1 MLSVNDILHDWNSS
15 SKEHHKPVEEF
26 ISDSATGRRYL
37 LGRNEHSTAVMQ
49 VIEIDGVIDDFA
61 KTGIEWNGKP
71 VLKTEHVPNNAII
84 INCSMCS
91 GPVSAARRL
100 ESLETASIIPLADLC
115 KYLPERFAI
124 PEFIR
129 TTRLEVTKNLFDW
142 IKISETF
149 ADEESRRTLDDLLYF
164 RLTGDYQSMR
174 SYSVRPQEQYFEPF
188 LGLSGDDVFVDA
200 GGFDGD
206 TTEQFCQR
214 YPKYKRVYLFEP
226 SDENLANAH
235 RRLKSFRDITFVAEG
250 LSDQKG
256 TVSFNAEAG
265 SACAVDKNGSCQIQV
280 TTLDERVNESVSL
293 IKMDLEGW
301 ELHALKGAKRHIL
314 EDKPSLA
321 IAVYHEAADFRKT
334 FEYITALHSN
344 YRVYLR
350 HYTEGWSETVMYFIP
365 VDK

>member
-1 MLSVNDILHDWNSS
+1 MLSVNEIIHNWNSS
-15 SKEHHKPVEEF
+15 SKEHHKLVERF
-26 ISDSATGRRYL
+26 ISDCAVGQRYL
-37 LGRNEHSTAVMQ
+37 LGRNEHSKAVMQ
-49 VIEIDGVIDDFA
+49 AIEIDGIIDDFA
-61 KTGIEWNGKP
+61 KTDVKWNGKP

-84 INCSMCS
+84 VNCSMCS

-100 ESLETASIIPLADLC
+100 ESLEIASIIPLSDLC
-115 KYLPERFAI
+115 RYLPERFTT
-124 PEFIR
+124 PDFICS
-129 TTRLEVTKNLFDW
+129 TRQEVTKNLSAW
-142 IKISETF
+142 IEISKTF

-188 LGLSGDDVFVDA
+188 LALSEGDVFVDA

-214 YPKYKRVYLFEP
+214 YPKYKQVYLFEP
-226 SDENLANAH
+226 SEKNLANAH
-235 RRLKSFRDITFVAEG
+235 HRLKNFRDITFIAEG
-250 LSDQKG
+250 LSDHKG
-256 TVSFNAEAG
+256 TLSFNAEAG
-265 SACAVDKNGSCQIQV
+265 SACAVDENGSCQIQV
-280 TTLDERVNESVSL
+280 TTLDERVNEKVNF

-365 VDK
+365 VD